1 MLSSSKHS
9 LPISALDEGES
20 AREDFNQGERMDLQ
34 LHDKKAIVS
43 GGSAGMGKAIARQ
56 LAREGCD
63 VAIGART
70 EARLRAA
77 ANEIAAET
85 GRKIV
90 PIVVDTLDGESIKAF
105 VRQAAESLGGIHILA
120 NCAARV
126 GGTIP
131 DSMETISDEQ
141 IVKDFEEKFLGY
153 YRCAREAA
161 PYMKQAGWGRI
172 VNLSG
177 GAGRTPGTGI
187 STPARNIACVALTKS
202 LANELGPFGINVNAI
217 YPGST
222 ITEAVLERSRE
233 QAARQGKS
241 LEVYLEDLRQRSV
254 IRHLVTAEDVAQVV
268 TFLCSPLAISVT
280 GEAISVSG
288 GVNADMHY

>member
-1 MLSSSKHS
+1 
-9 LPISALDEGES
+9 
-20 AREDFNQGERMDLQ
+20 MDLQ
-34 LHDKKAIVS
+34 LNGKKAIVT

-56 LAREGCD
+56 LALEGCD

-70 EARLRAA
+70 EEPLRMAA
-77 ANEIAAET
+77 AEIAQEA

-90 PIVVDTLDGESIKAF
+90 PLVVDTLDGEAIQRF
-105 VRQAAESLGGIHILA
+105 VRQAGEALGGIHILV

-131 DSMETISDEQ
+131 DNMDAITDEQ

-153 YRCAREAA
+153 YRCARAAA

-172 VNLSG
+172 INLSG
-177 GAGRTPGTGI
+177 GAGRTPGTAI
-187 STPARNIACVALTKS
+187 STPARNIASVSLSKS
-202 LANELGPFGINVNAI
+202 LANTLGPYGINVNAI
-217 YPGST
+217 YPGTT
-222 ITEAVLERSRE
+222 ITEAVLERSRA
-233 QAARQGKS
+233 QAQRQGKT
-241 LEVYLEDLRQRSV
+241 LEAYLEAMRQRSV

-268 TFLCSPLAISVT
+268 TFLCSPLAVSIT

>member
-1 MLSSSKHS
+1 
-9 LPISALDEGES
+9 
-20 AREDFNQGERMDLQ
+20 MDLKLQ
-34 LHDKKAIVS
+34 GKKGIVT
-43 GGSAGMGKAIARQ
+43 GGSRGMGKAIARQ

-63 VAIGART
+63 VAIGARSEGPLR
-70 EARLRAA
+70 EAAM
-77 ANEIAAET
+77 EIAQET
-85 GRKIV
+85 GCKIV
-90 PIVVDTLDGESIKAF
+90 PLIVDTLNLESIKGF
-105 VRQAAESLGGIHILA
+105 VRQAAEALGGVHVLA

-131 DSMETISDEQ
+131 DNMESISDEQ

-161 PYMKQAGWGRI
+161 VYMKQAGWGRI

-177 GAGRTPGTGI
+177 GAGRTPGTAI

-202 LANELGPFGINVNAI
+202 LANALGPFGINVNAI
-217 YPGST
+217 YPGT
-222 ITEAVLERSRE
+222 TLTEAVLERHRE
-233 QAARQGKS
+233 QAERQGKS
-241 LEVYLEDLRQRSV
+241 TEVYLEELRQRSI

-268 TFLCSPLAISVT
+268 VFLCSPLAVGIT

-288 GVNADMHY
+288 GTNADMHY

>member
-1 MLSSSKHS
+1 MY
-9 LPISALDEGES
+9 
-20 AREDFNQGERMDLQ
+20 LQ
-34 LHDKKAIVS
+34 LLGKKAIVT

-70 EARLRAA
+70 EARLREAA
-77 ANEIAAET
+77 TEIAQET
-85 GRKIV
+85 GRTIV
-90 PIVVDTLDGESIKAF
+90 PLVVDTLDAESIKGF
-105 VRQAAESLGGIHILA
+105 VRRAGEALGGIHILA

-131 DSMETISDEQ
+131 DSMDTISDEQ

-177 GAGRTPGTGI
+177 GAGRTPGTAI
-187 STPARNIACVALTKS
+187 STPARNIASVALTKS
-202 LANELGPFGINVNAI
+202 LANTLGPFGINVNAI
-217 YPGST
+217 YPGTT
-222 ITEAVLERSRE
+222 ITEAVLQRHRE
-233 QAARQGKS
+233 LAERQGKT
-241 LEVYLEDLRQRSV
+241 LDTYLEELRQRST

-268 TFLCSPLAISVT
+268 TFLCSPLAVSIT
-280 GEAISVSG
+280 GEAVSVSG

>member
-1 MLSSSKHS
+1 
-9 LPISALDEGES
+9 
-20 AREDFNQGERMDLQ
+20 MDLQ
-34 LHDKKAIVS
+34 LLGKKAIVT
-43 GGSAGMGKAIARQ
+43 GGSRGMGKAIARQ

-70 EARLRAA
+70 EGPLRAA
-77 ANEIAAET
+77 ANEIAQET
-85 GRKIV
+85 SRRIV
-90 PIVVDTLDGESIKAF
+90 PLVVDTLNAESIKAF
-105 VRQAAESLGGIHILA
+105 VQNASEALGGIHILA

-131 DSMETISDEQ
+131 DTMDSITDEQ

-172 VNLSG
+172 INLSG

-187 STPARNIACVALTKS
+187 STPARNIASVALTKS
-202 LANELGPFGINVNAI
+202 LANTLGPLGIHVNAI
-217 YPGST
+217 YPGTT
-222 ITEAVLERSRE
+222 ITEAVLERYE
-233 QAARQGKS
+233 KQARGQGQT
-241 LEVYLEDLRQRSV
+241 LESYIEELRQRSA

-268 TFLCSPLAISVT
+268 AFLCSPLSVSIN
-280 GEAISVSG
+280 GEAISVAG

>member
-1 MLSSSKHS
+1 
-9 LPISALDEGES
+9 
-20 AREDFNQGERMDLQ
+20 MDLQ
-34 LHDKKAIVS
+34 LLGKKAIVT

-70 EARLRAA
+70 EGPLGEAA
-77 ANEIAAET
+77 TEIAQET
-85 GRKIV
+85 GCKIV
-90 PIVVDTLDGESIKAF
+90 PVVVDTLDGESIKQF
-105 VRQAAESLGGIHILA
+105 VRQAAEALGGIHILA

-131 DSMETISDEQ
+131 DNMDSISDAQ

-172 VNLSG
+172 INLSG

-202 LANELGPFGINVNAI
+202 LANTLGPFGINVNAI
-217 YPGST
+217 YPGT
-222 ITEAVLERSRE
+222 TMTEAVLQRSRGLAE
-233 QAARQGKS
+233 RQGKTFDA
-241 LEVYLEDLRQRSV
+241 YLEELRQRSA
-254 IRHLVTAEDVAQVV
+254 IRHLVTAQDVAQVV

>member
-1 MLSSSKHS
+1 
-9 LPISALDEGES
+9 
-20 AREDFNQGERMDLQ
+20 MDLQ
-34 LHDKKAIVS
+34 LRDKKAIVT

-70 EARLRAA
+70 ETRLREVATD
-77 ANEIAAET
+77 IAQET
-85 GRKIV
+85 GRKII
-90 PIVVDTLDGESIKAF
+90 PLVVDTLDGESIKAF
-105 VRQAAESLGGIHILA
+105 VRNAADALAGIHILA

-131 DSMETISDEQ
+131 DSMETITDEQ
-141 IVKDFEEKFLGY
+141 IMKDFEEKFLGY

-172 VNLSG
+172 INLSG
-177 GAGRTPGTGI
+177 GAGRTPGTAI
-187 STPARNIACVALTKS
+187 STPARNIASVSLTKS
-202 LANELGPFGINVNAI
+202 LANTLGPFGINVTAI
-217 YPGST
+217 YPGTT
-222 ITEAVLERSRE
+222 ITEAVLERHGE
-233 QAARQGKS
+233 QAKRQGRS
-241 LEVYLEDLRQRSV
+241 RDAYLEELRQRSV
-254 IRHLVTAEDVAQVV
+254 IRHLVTADDVAHVV
-268 TFLCSPLAISVT
+268 TFLCSPLSISIT

>member
-1 MLSSSKHS
+1 
-9 LPISALDEGES
+9 
-20 AREDFNQGERMDLQ
+20 MDLQ
-34 LHDKKAIVS
+34 LQGKKAIVT
-43 GGSAGMGKAIARQ
+43 GGSRGMGKAIARQ
-56 LAREGCD
+56 LAREGCE

-70 EARLRAA
+70 EAPLREAA
-77 ANEIAAET
+77 AAITQET
-85 GRKIV
+85 GRKVV
-90 PIVVDTLDGESIKAF
+90 PLIVDTLNGESIKRF
-105 VRQAAESLGGIHILA
+105 IQQAAEALGGVHILA

-131 DSMETISDEQ
+131 DNMDVISDEQ

-153 YRCAREAA
+153 FRCAREAA

-187 STPARNIACVALTKS
+187 STPARNISCVALT
-202 LANELGPFGINVNAI
+202 NTLGPFGINVNAI
-217 YPGST
+217 YPGT
-222 ITEAVLERSRE
+222 TLTEAVLERSRE
-233 QAARQGKS
+233 QAERQGRS
-241 LEVYLEDLRQRSV
+241 LDAYLEELRQRNV
-254 IRHLVTAEDVAQVV
+254 IRHLVTAEDIASVV
-268 TFLCSPLAISVT
+268 TFLCSPLAISIT

>member
-1 MLSSSKHS
+1 
-9 LPISALDEGES
+9 
-20 AREDFNQGERMDLQ
+20 MDLQ
-34 LHDKKAIVS
+34 LHGKKAIVT

-70 EARLRAA
+70 EARLRDAA
-77 ANEIAAET
+77 IEIAGET

-90 PIVVDTLDGESIKAF
+90 PITVDTLDGESVKEF
-105 VRQAAESLGGIHILA
+105 VRRAAEMLGGIQILA

-131 DSMETISDEQ
+131 DNMDSITDEQ

-172 VNLSG
+172 INLSG
-177 GAGRTPGTGI
+177 GAGRTPGTAI
-187 STPARNIACVALTKS
+187 STPARNIASVSLTKS
-202 LANELGPFGINVNAI
+202 LANTLGPFGINVNAI
-217 YPGST
+217 YPGTT
-222 ITEAVLERSRE
+222 ITEAVLERHRQ
-233 QAARQGKS
+233 QAERQGKTADA
-241 LEVYLEDLRQRSV
+241 YLEELRQRSV
-254 IRHLVTAEDVAQVV
+254 IRHLVSAEDVAQVV
-268 TFLCSPLAISVT
+268 TFLCSPLAVSIT
-280 GEAISVSG
+280 GEAISVAG

>member
-1 MLSSSKHS
+1 
-9 LPISALDEGES
+9 
-20 AREDFNQGERMDLQ
+20 MDLQ
-34 LHDKKAIVS
+34 LLGKKAVVT
-43 GGSAGMGKAIARQ
+43 GGSAGMGKAVARQ

-70 EARLRAA
+70 QAPLRAA
-77 ANEIAAET
+77 ALEIAGET
-85 GRKIV
+85 GRKII
-90 PIVVDTLDGESIKAF
+90 PLVVDTLDGESIKQF
-105 VRQAAESLGGIHILA
+105 IRQAVESLGGIHILA

-131 DSMETISDEQ
+131 DSMETITDEQ

-177 GAGRTPGTGI
+177 GAGRTPGTAI
-187 STPARNIACVALTKS
+187 STPARNIASVSLTKS
-202 LANELGPFGINVNAI
+202 LANTLGPFGINVNAI
-217 YPGST
+217 YPGT
-222 ITEAVLERSRE
+222 TMTEAVLQRLGKQAERE
-233 QAARQGKS
+233 GKS
-241 LEVYLEDLRQRSV
+241 PDAYLEELRQRSP
-254 IRHLVTAEDVAQVV
+254 IRHLVNAEDVAQVV
-268 TFLCSPLAISVT
+268 TFLCSPLAVSIT

>member
-1 MLSSSKHS
+1 
-9 LPISALDEGES
+9 
-20 AREDFNQGERMDLQ
+20 MDLQ
-34 LHDKKAIVS
+34 LLGKKAVVT

-63 VAIGART
+63 VAVGART
-70 EARLRAA
+70 EAPLRRAA
-77 ANEIAAET
+77 AEIAQET
-85 GRKIV
+85 ERAVV
-90 PIVVDTLDGESIKAF
+90 PLVVDTLDGDSIEGF
-105 VRQAAESLGGIHILA
+105 VRRAAEALGGIQILV

-131 DSMETISDEQ
+131 DSMETIADEQ

-153 YRCAREAA
+153 YRCARAAA

-177 GAGRTPGTGI
+177 GAGRTPGTAI
-187 STPARNIACVALTKS
+187 STPARNIACVSLTKS
-202 LANELGPFGINVNAI
+202 LANALGPFGINVNAI
-217 YPGST
+217 YPGT
-222 ITEAVLERSRE
+222 TLTEAVLERHRE
-233 QAARQGKS
+233 TAERQGKAV
-241 LEVYLEDLRQRSV
+241 EVYLDELRQRST

-268 TFLCSPLAISVT
+268 TFLCSPLAISIT
-280 GEAISVSG
+280 GEAVSVSG

>member
-1 MLSSSKHS
+1 
-9 LPISALDEGES
+9 
-20 AREDFNQGERMDLQ
+20 MDLQ
-34 LHDKKAIVS
+34 LGGKKAVVT

-70 EARLRAA
+70 EARLREAA
-77 ANEIAAET
+77 TKIAQET

-90 PIVVDTLDGESIKAF
+90 PIVVDTLDGESTKEF
-105 VRQAAESLGGIHILA
+105 VRRAAEELGGIHILA

-131 DSMETISDEQ
+131 DNMDAITDEQ
-141 IVKDFEEKFLGY
+141 IMKDFEEKFLGY

-172 VNLSG
+172 INLSG
-177 GAGRTPGTGI
+177 GAGRTPGTAI
-187 STPARNIACVALTKS
+187 STPARNIASVSLTKS
-202 LANELGPFGINVNAI
+202 LANTLGPFGINVNAI
-217 YPGST
+217 YPGTT
-222 ITEAVLERSRE
+222 ITEAVLERHRE
-233 QAARQGKS
+233 QAERQKKT
-241 LEVYLEDLRQRSV
+241 LDAFLDELRQRSV

-268 TFLCSPLAISVT
+268 TFLCSPLAVSIT
-280 GEAISVSG
+280 GEAISVGG

>member
-1 MLSSSKHS
+1 
-9 LPISALDEGES
+9 
-20 AREDFNQGERMDLQ
+20 MDLQ
-34 LHDKKAIVS
+34 LRDKKAIVS

-70 EARLRAA
+70 EGRLRAA
-77 ANEIAAET
+77 ANEIAGET

-90 PIVVDTLDGESIKAF
+90 GIVVDTFDGESIKAF
-105 VRQAAESLGGIHILA
+105 IRQAAESLGGIHVLA

-177 GAGRTPGTGI
+177 GAGRTPGNGI

-202 LANELGPFGINVNAI
+202 LANTLGRFGVNVNAV

-233 QAARQGKS
+233 QASRQGKS
-241 LEVYLEDLRQRSV
+241 LDAYLEELRQRSV

-268 TFLCSPLAISVT
+268 TFLCSPLAVSVT
-280 GEAISVSG
+280 GEAISVAG

>member
-1 MLSSSKHS
+1 
-9 LPISALDEGES
+9 
-20 AREDFNQGERMDLQ
+20 MDLQ
-34 LHDKKAIVS
+34 LHGKKAIVT

-70 EARLRAA
+70 EARLREAA
-77 ANEIAAET
+77 KEIAQET

-90 PIVVDTLDGESIKAF
+90 PITIDTLDAESIKEF
-105 VRQAAESLGGIHILA
+105 VRRAAEALGGIQILA

-131 DSMETISDEQ
+131 DNMESITDDQ
-141 IVKDFEEKFLGY
+141 IMKDFEEKFLGY

-172 VNLSG
+172 INLSG
-177 GAGRTPGTGI
+177 GAGRTPGTAI
-187 STPARNIACVALTKS
+187 STPARNIASVSLTKS
-202 LANELGPFGINVNAI
+202 LANTLGPFGINVNAI
-217 YPGST
+217 YPGTT
-222 ITEAVLERSRE
+222 ITEAVLERHRQ
-233 QAARQGKS
+233 QAERQGKTADAF
-241 LEVYLEDLRQRSV
+241 LEELRQRSV
-254 IRHLVTAEDVAQVV
+254 IRHLVSGEDVAQVV
-268 TFLCSPLAISVT
+268 TFLCSPLAVSIT
-280 GEAISVSG
+280 GEAISVAG

>member
-1 MLSSSKHS
+1 
-9 LPISALDEGES
+9 
-20 AREDFNQGERMDLQ
+20 MDLQ
-34 LHDKKAIVS
+34 LQGKKAIVT
-43 GGSAGMGKAIARQ
+43 GGSRGMGKAIARQ
-56 LAREGCD
+56 LAGEGCD

-70 EARLRAA
+70 EASLREAA
-77 ANEIAAET
+77 AAIRKET

-90 PIVVDTLDGESIKAF
+90 PLVVDTLDGESIKGF
-105 VRQAAESLGGIHILA
+105 IRQAADALGGVHILA

-131 DSMETISDEQ
+131 DNMDVISDDQ
-141 IVKDFEEKFLGY
+141 ILKDFEEKFLGY
-153 YRCAREAA
+153 FRCAREVA

-187 STPARNIACVALTKS
+187 STPARNISCVALTKS
-202 LANELGPFGINVNAI
+202 LANTLGPFGINVNAI
-217 YPGST
+217 YPGT
-222 ITEAVLERSRE
+222 TLTEAVLERSRE
-233 QAARQGKS
+233 QAERQGKS
-241 LEVYLEDLRQRSV
+241 LDAYLEELRQRSV
-254 IRHLVTAEDVAQVV
+254 IRHLVTAEDIASVV
-268 TFLCSPLAISVT
+268 TFLCSPLAISIT